1 MRPRIDLLLAAA
13 VAMASLTHQARAVD
27 ASDTPSG
34 ANGDVISGKWVN
46 PQSPGSHVRIFQNGN
61 EFSAAGGAEVDTG
74 PYKGMPFDATAAGR
88 INGNSLAMIFTAILR
103 NGVTV
108 VGHCSGVLPTG
119 GVIAWKCR
127 DKNGYV
133 SNSMWV
139 RDPGS
144 APSPPAVA
152 AAAPA
157 GVSPPRLVAP
167 APVAA
172 LAPVANPAPAAAAVP
187 TAPIESGRR
196 VALVIGNSAYHAV
209 GLLPNPTKDAELVGA
224 AFRQA
229 GIEVTVAHD
238 LDREGIIAALKAFT
252 RKANAADWAVIYYAG
267 HGLEVGGTNYLIPVD
282 ATLET
287 DLDVSD
293 EAISLERMM
302 SAIQGARRLKLVVLD
317 ACGNKSVR
325 KADEGDGRQPV
336 DRTWARAGGADG
348 SDARRLCSQG
358 RHDRPGRRQRRQPVR
373 VVFRQ
378 EGRRARRRN
387 QHRFSLRSQGR
398 AGVDQQRAGAV
409 RLWISAARQFL
420 FRGSEVRVG

>member
-27 ASDTPSG
+27 ASDTQSG
-34 ANGDVISGKWVN
+34 ANGDVISGEWVN
-46 PQSPGSHVRIFQNGN
+46 PQSPGSHSRVRQNGN
-61 EFSAAGGAEVDTG
+61 EFSATGGAVVDAG
-74 PYKGMPFDATAAGR
+74 PYKGMPYDATAAGR
-88 INGNSLAMIFTAILR
+88 INGNSLTMIFTAILR
-103 NGVTV
+103 NGFTV

-127 DKNGYV
+127 DKNGHV

-139 RDPGS
+139 RDPAS

-152 AAAPA
+152 AAVPA
-157 GVSPPRLVAP
+157 AVSPPRVVAP
-167 APVAA
+167 AVAPGPVAA
-172 LAPVANPAPAAAAVP
+172 LAPLANPAPAAAAVP
-187 TAPIESGRR
+187 AAPIESGRR

-229 GIEVTVAHD
+229 GIEVTVVHD
-238 LDREGIIAALKAFT
+238 LDREGMIAALKAFT

-282 ATLET
+282 AKLET

-317 ACGNKSVR
+317 ACRNNPFARQMKVTVANRSIGRGLAPAEPTGATLVAYAAKEGTTAQDGDSGDSPFALSFAKRVVEPGVEINIVFRYVR
-325 KADEGDGRQPV
+325 KDVLESTNNEQEPFV
-336 DRTWARAGGADG
+336 YG
-348 SDARRLCSQG
+348 SLPPDNFYFVA
-358 RHDRPGRRQRRQPVR
+358 PK
-373 VVFRQ
+373 
-378 EGRRARRRN
+378 
-387 QHRFSLRSQGR
+387 
-398 AGVDQQRAGAV
+398 
-409 RLWISAARQFL
+409 
-420 FRGSEVRVG
+420 

>member
-27 ASDTPSG
+27 ASDTQSG

-61 EFSAAGGAEVDTG
+61 EFSAAGGAEVDAG

-127 DKNGYV
+127 DKNGHV

-139 RDPGS
+139 RDPAS

-157 GVSPPRLVAP
+157 AVSPPRVVAPAVAP

-187 TAPIESGRR
+187 AAPIESGRR
-196 VALVIGNSAYHAV
+196 VALVIGNSAYRAV

-238 LDREGIIAALKAFT
+238 LDREGMIAALKAFT

-282 ATLET
+282 AKLET

-317 ACGNKSVR
+317 ACRNNPFARQMKVTVANRSIGRGLAPAEPTGATLVAYAAKEGTTSQDGDSGDSPFALSFAKRVVEPGVEINIVFRYVR
-325 KADEGDGRQPV
+325 KDVLESTNNEQEPFV
-336 DRTWARAGGADG
+336 YG
-348 SDARRLCSQG
+348 SLPPDNFYFVA
-358 RHDRPGRRQRRQPVR
+358 PK
-373 VVFRQ
+373 
-378 EGRRARRRN
+378 
-387 QHRFSLRSQGR
+387 
-398 AGVDQQRAGAV
+398 
-409 RLWISAARQFL
+409 
-420 FRGSEVRVG
+420 

>member
-61 EFSAAGGAEVDTG
+61 EFSAAGGAEVDAG

-127 DKNGYV
+127 DKNGNV

-157 GVSPPRLVAP
+157 GVSPPRLVAPAVAP

-196 VALVIGNSAYHAV
+196 VALVIGNSAYRAV

-238 LDREGIIAALKAFT
+238 LDREGMIAALKAFT

-282 ATLET
+282 AKLET

-317 ACGNKSVR
+317 ACRNNPFARQMKVTVANRSIGRGLAPAEPTGATLVAYAAKEGTTAQDGDSGDSPFASSFAKRVVEPGVEINIVFRYVR
-325 KADEGDGRQPV
+325 KDVLESTNNEQEPFV
-336 DRTWARAGGADG
+336 YG
-348 SDARRLCSQG
+348 SLPPDNFYFVA
-358 RHDRPGRRQRRQPVR
+358 PK
-373 VVFRQ
+373 
-378 EGRRARRRN
+378 
-387 QHRFSLRSQGR
+387 
-398 AGVDQQRAGAV
+398 
-409 RLWISAARQFL
+409 
-420 FRGSEVRVG
+420 